1 MPATTVL
8 AIGEL
13 DIVRPPDVLKT
24 TVGSCIAIVLFDKRQ
39 KLFGMA
45 HIMLPTNDRPFG
57 APAALKKEDA
67 GKYAD
72 TAIMELLR
80 RMGVPLPGAHRL
92 QAKLAGGANMFASE
106 AKSTDSFQIGVK
118 NLQAV
123 TDILNHLK
131 VPILGTDY
139 GGSLAREVWI
149 DTSQYKV
156 FSKKMGEQAVE
167 I

>member
-1 MPATTVL
+1 MPTTTVL

-24 TVGSCIAIVLFDKRQ
+24 TVGSCIALVLFDKRQ

-45 HIMLPTNDRPFG
+45 HIMLPTHEKPLG
-57 APAALKKEDA
+57 APGTPKKEDA
-67 GKYAD
+67 GRYAD
-72 TAIMELLR
+72 TAIMELLKK
-80 RMGVPLPGAHRL
+80 MGIPLSGAHHL
-92 QAKLAGGANMFASE
+92 QAKLAGGSNMFAKES
-106 AKSTDSFQIGVK
+106 KSTDAFQVGVK

-139 GGSLAREVWI
+139 GGSLAREVWV
-149 DTSQYKV
+149 DTKQYKV

>member
-1 MPATTVL
+1 MPTTTVL

-24 TVGSCIAIVLFDKRQ
+24 TVGSCIAIILFDKRQ

-45 HIMLPTNDRPFG
+45 HIMLPTNEKPLG
-57 APAALKKEDA
+57 SPGTNKKEDS

-72 TAIMELLR
+72 TAIMELLK
-80 RMGVPLPGAHRL
+80 RMGIPLPGAHRL
-92 QAKLAGGANMFASE
+92 QAKLAGGSNMFAKES
-106 AKSTDSFQIGVK
+106 KSRDTFQIGVR

-123 TDILNHLK
+123 TDILAHLK

-156 FSKKMGEQAVE
+156 FSKKMGEEAVE